1 MVRQEEIGNQPRRK
15 REKGKQK
22 ITGGPEWLNRL
33 LGTWQPRDATG
44 IEAERTGKGSGEKKE
59 AKVKKAI

>member
-1 MVRQEEIGNQPRRK
+1 MVRQEEISPGENERKESRRC
-15 REKGKQK
+15 

-33 LGTWQPRDATG
+33 LGTWQPRDAIG

>member
-1 MVRQEEIGNQPRRK
+1 M
-15 REKGKQK
+15 
-22 ITGGPEWLNRL
+22 NRL
-33 LGTWQPRDATG
+33 LGTWQPRDAIG